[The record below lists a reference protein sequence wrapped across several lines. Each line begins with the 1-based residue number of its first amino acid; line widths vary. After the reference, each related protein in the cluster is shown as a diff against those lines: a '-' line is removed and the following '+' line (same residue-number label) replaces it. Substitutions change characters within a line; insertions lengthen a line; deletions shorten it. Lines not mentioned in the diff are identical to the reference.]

1 MEARSHSLYS
11 SSTHRRDK
19 GDLPSLRQLLP
30 YLKPYKG
37 LIFGAC
43 IALIFTSVAVLGMGA
58 ALRYLVDFGI
68 SAGDPA
74 LLDQGYFIM
83 LGVVGLL
90 AAASFARFYFVSSI
104 GERLVADIRR
114 DVFAKVVQMHMGFF
128 ETTRTGELLSRMTAD
143 TTLLQSV
150 FAGTLSVAIRN
161 GLLII
166 GGTTL
171 LLITSG
177 KLTGMVF
184 LMLPAVIIPI
194 VTLGRKVRFWSREAQ
209 ARLADV
215 NVEAEETVHGIRT
228 IQSLSLESYQQ
239 QRFTYRVQEVL
250 DASLKRIGLRG
261 WLTAIVIG
269 LVFGAVMTV
278 LWMGGRDVLAGR
290 ISSGELSSF
299 VFYAI
304 IVAGATGAI
313 SDIIGDLQRAAGA
326 TERLLDLLN
335 EQSEITSPEH
345 PKSLPQRME
354 GRIVFDKVNFN
365 YPSRP
370 DTASL
375 SDISF
380 EVTSGETVAIV
391 GPSGAG
397 KTTLLQLLQ
406 RFYEPQSGSIT
417 LEGIDINELELTAL
431 RQEMGLVPQ
440 DAVIFSTTVEENIR
454 FGRIDASDSEIEKAA
469 ELAAALEFIQELPKG
484 MATYVGEKGVRL
496 SGGQR
501 QRIAIARALLRNP
514 CILLLDEATSALDAE
529 NERLVQQAIDRA
541 MADRTTLVIA
551 HRLATVKRADRII
564 VLNQGRIDAIGTHE
578 ELLKSSELYAR
589 LAKLQFTA

>member
-1 MEARSHSLYS
+1 MEARSHTLYANAN
-11 SSTHRRDK
+11 HRRDK
-19 GDLPSLRQLLP
+19 GGLPSLKQLFP
-30 YLKPYKG
+30 YLAPYRG
-37 LIFGAC
+37 LVIAAC
-43 IALIFTSVAVLGMGA
+43 ISLIFTSGAVLGMGA

-68 SAGDPA
+68 SAGDPQ
-74 LLDQGYFIM
+74 LLDNGYFMM

-90 AAASFARFYFVSSI
+90 AFASFARFYFVSSI

-114 DVFAKVVQMHMGFF
+114 DVFAKTIHMDMAFF

-143 TTLLQSV
+143 TTLLQTV
-150 FAGTLSVAIRN
+150 FTGTLSVAIRN

-166 GGTTL
+166 GGTSL

-194 VTLGRKVRFWSREAQ
+194 VILGRKVRFWSRETQ
-209 ARLADV
+209 SRLADV

-228 IQSLSLESYQQ
+228 IQSLSLEAYQEK
-239 QRFTYRVQEVL
+239 RFLNRVDAVL
-250 DASLKRIGLRG
+250 EAALKRIRLRG
-261 WLTAIVIG
+261 WLTAIVIA

-278 LWMGGRDVLAGR
+278 LWMGGRDVLTGR
-290 ISSGELSSF
+290 ISAGELSAF

-335 EQSEITSPEH
+335 QKPSITSPENPTPL
-345 PKSLPQRME
+345 PKRME
-354 GRIVFDKVNFN
+354 GHISFN
-365 YPSRP
+365 DVLFHYPSRP
-370 DTASL
+370 DAPAL

-380 EVTSGETVAIV
+380 TVKPGETVALV

-397 KTTLLQLLQ
+397 KSTILQLLQ

-417 LEGIDINELELTAL
+417 VENIPIETLHLNAL
-431 RQEMGLVPQ
+431 RSEMGLVPQ
-440 DAVIFSTTVEENIR
+440 DAVIFSTSIEENIR
-454 FGRIDASDSEIEKAA
+454 FGRVEATDAEIEKAA
-469 ELAAALEFIQELPKG
+469 DLAAASEFINALPDG
-484 MATYVGEKGVRL
+484 MQTYVGEKGIRL
-496 SGGQR
+496 SGGQK

-529 NERLVQQAIDRA
+529 NEQQVQQAIEQA

-564 VLNQGRIDAIGTHE
+564 VLNQGKIEASGTHD